1 MIATAAR
8 TIARTERITFTGD
21 DAAVG
26 PAPGTAAGP
35 GVTFGAWVGLCEG
48 RVEVE
53 AQKRDDAKQAMIS
66 SVTQNAP
73 TVGSFVI
80 PSMNGASL
88 AHLPS
93 SMSHA

>member
-1 MIATAAR
+1 MPLALASSQVSLLVLTVLGGDVAGDILGGVNTAKEKAEGVADAAR
-8 TIARTERITFTGD
+8 
-21 DAAVG
+21 
-26 PAPGTAAGP
+26 
-35 GVTFGAWVGLCEG
+35 
-48 RVEVE
+48 
-53 AQKRDDAKQAMIS
+53 QAMIS

-73 TVGSFVI
+73 TAGSFVI